1 MKIIDWTVTRK
12 VNASLNVCIWNQ
24 WDHDHLNYTHKG
36 YSETQ
41 VFFEDDGTSLMFH
54 RLKVPFIPFL
64 KINTVE
70 MTSFIKDQNT
80 VVTYGFQLGIQSLST
95 TKYKE
100 ISKDKCLVTLNYKFK
115 LSGIQV
121 LLYPILKI
129 LLPIW
134 NERAWKEDLPL
145 KERRQKVK
153 RMNFKDFEGLPK
165 NIEDR
170 KFDGEID
177 FNIPVW
183 RLRKS
188 DNKLTEHIF
197 YNFKKN

>member
-1 MKIIDWTVTRK
+1 MKIIDWTITRK
-12 VNASLNVCIWNQ
+12 ANASLNVCIWNHH
-24 WDHDHLNYTHKG
+24 DTDHLNYTHKG

-70 MTSFIKDQNT
+70 MTSFIKDKNT

-95 TKYKE
+95 TKYEE

>member
-1 MKIIDWTVTRK
+1 MLKFAKKYLPEKIHSLILFMRSFRK
-12 VNASLNVCIWNQ
+12 F
-24 WDHDHLNYTHKG
+24 K
-36 YSETQ
+36 
-41 VFFEDDGTSLMFH
+41 
-54 RLKVPFIPFL
+54 
-64 KINTVE
+64 
-70 MTSFIKDQNT
+70 
-80 VVTYGFQLGIQSLST
+80 
-95 TKYKE
+95 KE

-170 KFDGEID
+170 KFDGEIN
-177 FNIPVW
+177 FNIPVR

-188 DNKLTEHIF
+188 DNQLIKHIF
-197 YNFKKN
+197 YKFKKN

>member
-1 MKIIDWTVTRK
+1 
-12 VNASLNVCIWNQ
+12 
-24 WDHDHLNYTHKG
+24 
-36 YSETQ
+36 
-41 VFFEDDGTSLMFH
+41 
-54 RLKVPFIPFL
+54 
-64 KINTVE
+64 

-134 NERAWKEDLPL
+134 SERAWKEDLPL

-188 DNKLTEHIF
+188 DNKLTKHIF